1 MNRNQY
7 HFIIIFAI
15 LLILG
20 SCRNSELYDQNI
32 KTIDS
37 LSTVVYTLQEE
48 FLKTDTVL
56 LKKSVVRF
64 NDYKQFIQ
72 QIIIDTISKQEAD
85 NLQCFYNSGI
95 GLSDFTTNRQL
106 IFERSKMIQQQ
117 LKKLTADTKENAFDV
132 DQIKLYTLTE
142 KQECSKLKDLMYAQQ
157 KLFYTRMLEFK
168 ISIKDVDV
176 LIMKH
181 NNGELPLIIKDT
193 LNL

>member
-1 MNRNQY
+1 MNRSQY

-15 LLILG
+15 IFLFG
-20 SCRNSELYDQNI
+20 SCRNSDLYNQNT

-37 LSTVVYTLQEE
+37 LSTVVNILQEE

-56 LKKSVVRF
+56 LKKSVACF

-85 NLQCFYNSGI
+85 NLQRFYNSGI
-95 GLSDFTTNRQL
+95 GLADFTNNRQL
-106 IFERSKMIQQQ
+106 IFERSKMVQQQ
-117 LKKLTADTKENAFDV
+117 LKKLTADTKENVFDV
-132 DQIKLYTLTE
+132 DQMKLYTLTE
-142 KQECSKLKDLMYAQQ
+142 KQECSKLIDLMYSQQ

-193 LNL
+193 LN

>member
-1 MNRNQY
+1 MNRGQH

-15 LLILG
+15 IVLFG
-20 SCRNSELYDQNI
+20 SCRNSDLYDQNT

-37 LSTVVYTLQEE
+37 LSTVVNILQEE

-56 LKKSVVRF
+56 LKKSVACF

-85 NLQCFYNSGI
+85 NLQRFYNSGI
-95 GLSDFTTNRQL
+95 GLADFTTNRQL
-106 IFERSKMIQQQ
+106 IFEQ
-117 LKKLTADTKENAFDV
+117 LKKLTADTKENVFDV
-132 DQIKLYTLTE
+132 DQMKLYTLTE
-142 KQECSKLKDLMYAQQ
+142 KQECSKLIDLMYSQQ

-193 LNL
+193 LN